1 MVKHFIPALISICLF
16 ISCSS
21 SDKKQ
26 DNEEA
31 IQSSFFINQNYF
43 GILPEGDSVTQY
55 IISNGNG
62 LEVKIIDYGGIITHL
77 KVPDKNG
84 KIEDVVLGYDNL
96 EGYLTATP
104 YFGAIVGRYGNR
116 IANGMF
122 ELGGIEYKLAKNN
135 GENHLHGGIKGFD
148 KVVWDAETFL
158 NDNSAG
164 LKLHYLSSDMEE
176 GYPGNLDVTVIYTIN
191 KNNEIAIDYQATT
204 DKSTIVNLTQHS
216 YFNLSGNAKSN
227 ILDHEVTIA
236 ADQLVPV
243 DEGLIPTEDF
253 LPVEGTPFDFRVP
266 EKVGARIEN
275 AHEQIELA
283 GGYDHCWIL
292 NKSEQDELTWGIK
305 AVEPISGRVLELA
318 TTEPGVQFYT
328 GNFLD
333 GSITGKYDVVYNKN
347 HGLCFEPEHYP
358 DSPNRP
364 DFPSVVLNP
373 GEMYKTRTVWR
384 FSVLE

>member
-43 GILPEGDSVTQY
+43 GVLPEGDSVTQY

-62 LEVKIIDYGGIITHL
+62 MEVKIIDYGGIITHL

-135 GENHLHGGIKGFD
+135 PH
-148 KVVWDAETFL
+148 
-158 NDNSAG
+158 
-164 LKLHYLSSDMEE
+164 
-176 GYPGNLDVTVIYTIN
+176 
-191 KNNEIAIDYQATT
+191 Q
-204 DKSTIVNLTQHS
+204 
-216 YFNLSGNAKSN
+216 
-227 ILDHEVTIA
+227 
-236 ADQLVPV
+236 
-243 DEGLIPTEDF
+243 
-253 LPVEGTPFDFRVP
+253 R
-266 EKVGARIEN
+266 
-275 AHEQIELA
+275 
-283 GGYDHCWIL
+283 
-292 NKSEQDELTWGIK
+292 
-305 AVEPISGRVLELA
+305 
-318 TTEPGVQFYT
+318 
-328 GNFLD
+328 
-333 GSITGKYDVVYNKN
+333 
-347 HGLCFEPEHYP
+347 
-358 DSPNRP
+358 
-364 DFPSVVLNP
+364 FPL
-373 GEMYKTRTVWR
+373 
-384 FSVLE
+384 